1 MPRGITQCYL
11 PPGRGDIPALTP
23 AEAGTRL
30 SDPGGIQG
38 SRRNEV
44 DRQFIG
50 RSIDIVVC
58 VVCSF
63 VKCHLKLRIDI
74 TLCGADCRVH
84 VTVGCP
90 GVRQSVRLSL
100 PSIDVCHLL
109 QPGRGQQIS
118 VDSCGRPRCGCGLR
132 HVESRGARLDADL
145 FGLQLYQISTDFDG
159 VFTVGFK
166 PEWRR
171 M

>member
-1 MPRGITQCYL
+1 MYSSSQGCHTATGTLMPHGITQCYL

-30 SDPGGIQG
+30 SDPGGMQG
-38 SRRNEV
+38 SRRKEV

-50 RSIDIVVC
+50 RSIDILVC

-90 GVRQSVRLSL
+90 SVCLSRRSTSATCCS
-100 PSIDVCHLL
+100 PDAGSRYRSIAA
-109 QPGRGQQIS
+109 
-118 VDSCGRPRCGCGLR
+118 
-132 HVESRGARLDADL
+132 GARDAAA
-145 FGLQLYQISTDFDG
+145 GSVMSRAEVRG
-159 VFTVGFK
+159 
-166 PEWRR
+166 
-171 M
+171 

>member
-11 PPGRGDIPALTP
+11 PPGRGDIPALTA

-30 SDPGGIQG
+30 SDPGGMQG
-38 SRRNEV
+38 SRRKEV

-50 RSIDIVVC
+50 RSIDILVC

-90 GVRQSVRLSL
+90 SVRPSVSPVDRRL
-100 PSIDVCHLL
+100 PLAAARARAADI
-109 QPGRGQQIS
+109 GR
-118 VDSCGRPRCGCGLR
+118 
-132 HVESRGARLDADL
+132 
-145 FGLQLYQISTDFDG
+145 
-159 VFTVGFK
+159 
-166 PEWRR
+166 
-171 M
+171 